1 MKETFSNALVRLTT
15 AYVIGL
21 AVVCLLFSGFIYQ
34 LASREIDKSSRRQ
47 IVGFRNQMGNG
58 FIIDERA
65 TEEVRILGAS
75 EARSRL
81 KVQLLLANLVV
92 IGAGSILAY
101 IFAKKTLEPIQE
113 NVKAQER
120 FTSDASHELRTPLAA
135 MRSEIEVALR
145 DKSLKISEA
154 KELLLSNLEEV
165 NSMHA
170 MTESLL
176 CLARNNELGEKQQVD
191 VAKVIEDTV
200 KKYEE
205 SARIRKISIVT
216 KLKNTKLAINKDAI
230 GQSVGILLD
239 NAIQY
244 AGEGS
249 KISISSSLKNDI
261 YTISVADNGVGM
273 SDDLVSRIFERFTR
287 ADESRSHQNTYG
299 HGLGLSIAKQLVGAM
314 DGIITVESTVGKGS
328 VFRIMIPAGVE
339 S

>member
-1 MKETFSNALVRLTT
+1 MKETFSTALLRLTT
-15 AYVIGL
+15 AYVVGL
-21 AVVCLLFSGFIYQ
+21 ALVCLFFSGFIYQ
-34 LASREIDKSSRRQ
+34 LASLEIDQSSRRQ
-47 IVGFRNQMGNG
+47 IVGFRNLMGNN

-65 TEEVRILGAS
+65 SEEARIRDAS
-75 EARSRL
+75 EARARL
-81 KVQLLLANLVV
+81 KAQLFIANIAV

-170 MTESLL
+170 MAESLL
-176 CLARNNELGEKQQVD
+176 YLARNKELGQKHQID
-191 VAKVIEDTV
+191 IARVIKDTI
-200 KKYEE
+200 KKYEL
-205 SARIRKISIVT
+205 SAKTSKITIAS
-216 KLKNTKLAINKDAI
+216 KLKSAKLYANKEAVS
-230 GQSVGILLD
+230 QAVGILLD
-239 NAIQY
+239 NAIRY
-244 AGEGS
+244 AGKDS
-249 KISISSSLKNDI
+249 KIEVNSTFENDI
-261 YTISVADNGVGM
+261 YTISVSDNGIGM
-273 SDDLVSRIFERFTR
+273 SEELMSRIFERFTR

-299 HGLGLSIAKQLVGAM
+299 HGLGLSIARQLVGAM
-314 DGIITVESTVGKGS
+314 EGSITVESKAGKGS